1 MILIDL
7 VLLFLKIIKI
17 YCSGT
22 EHPQSAAGM
31 QLWLANIEIVG
42 QQLILG
48 RFKTLSTIAK
58 CNDETEEHLKQES
71 FFKCSWRVAVV
82 VVAITHYFPHITT
95 GLKQNNWWYLNIFQS
110 TLCTTCVSHSCCWSC
125 IWCVAHPRESSIFLS
140 ISNLSEI
147 VSGTHLIYPHHQR
160 TLWNMRDTHEQC
172 HTLCIST
179 KNLFLS
185 NISKSFLD
193 NNVST

>member
-1 MILIDL
+1 M
-7 VLLFLKIIKI
+7 
-17 YCSGT
+17 
-22 EHPQSAAGM
+22 
-31 QLWLANIEIVG
+31 
-42 QQLILG
+42 
-48 RFKTLSTIAK
+48 
-58 CNDETEEHLKQES
+58 
-71 FFKCSWRVAVV
+71 
-82 VVAITHYFPHITT
+82 
-95 GLKQNNWWYLNIFQS
+95 IFQS
-110 TLCTTCVSHSCCWSC
+110 TLFITCVSHSCCWSC

-193 NNVST
+193 NIYTYVNLTLNNFFTHCHERFLFDDSCSLVPKIHFDVCYYWCNLLQHVHLCILKWWFSWSIPLLLIFVRKMKTCFLTPGCTIPG